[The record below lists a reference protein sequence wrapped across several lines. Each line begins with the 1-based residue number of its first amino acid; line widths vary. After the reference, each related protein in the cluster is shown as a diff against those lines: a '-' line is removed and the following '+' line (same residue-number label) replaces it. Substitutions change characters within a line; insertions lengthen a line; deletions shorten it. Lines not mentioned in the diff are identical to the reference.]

1 MSVTIGSRLPW
12 VVGLTAGAVLG
23 ALLVAASEGGAA
35 ERVEYR
41 VVPVNE
47 VPFGAR
53 GAAQYQALLERL
65 GAEGWQHD
73 HTLPGFVVFR
83 R

>member
-1 MSVTIGSRLPW
+1 MSVTIGPRLPW
-12 VVGLTAGAVLG
+12 VFGLAVGAALG
-23 ALLVAASEGGAA
+23 ALLASASEGLAA

-65 GAEGWQHD
+65 SAEGWQHD